1 VLLDDI
7 LNKIEKLRAPLGI
20 VLRHLYGYDSKS
32 IYGCDRLLLDG
43 LESKGLHTEVK
54 PILISLEGTGQMQG
68 QEGSVKTEVYPLTE
82 ECLDIVRQKLAATEA
97 DDDAKPGYRRRRD
110 TKRQKLEN
118 DEEILFIQ
126 GDKRDED
133 YPKNGYP
140 YKQLWRSHQRGWWK
154 SDVQEEAEV
163 TGNESRQHSEHSV
176 YVRYAAIVRPK
187 S

>member
-1 VLLDDI
+1 M
-7 LNKIEKLRAPLGI
+7 A
-20 VLRHLYGYDSKS
+20 
-32 IYGCDRLLLDG
+32 DG

-54 PILISLEGTGQMQG
+54 PILICLDGTGRMQDE
-68 QEGSVKTEVYPLTE
+68 EGSVKSKVYPLTE

-97 DDDAKPGYRRRRD
+97 DDDDDDDDDHDA
-110 TKRQKLEN
+110 KRQKLEN
-118 DEEILFIQ
+118 DGDIVFIQ

-133 YPKNGYP
+133 YAKGGYP
-140 YKQLWRSHQRGWWK
+140 YEKLWTSHQGGWWK